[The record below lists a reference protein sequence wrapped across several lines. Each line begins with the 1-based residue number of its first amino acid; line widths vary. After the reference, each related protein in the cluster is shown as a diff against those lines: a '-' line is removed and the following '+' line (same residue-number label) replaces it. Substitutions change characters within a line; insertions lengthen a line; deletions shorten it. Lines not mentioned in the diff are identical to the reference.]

1 MVSEI
6 TTVRLWSQQ
15 TALRVFKEVSEETAS
30 QSSSQ
35 SSGTAQS
42 SLADLLFSGSNSD
55 EAEDDDTS
63 LSRLI
68 ASLQQQAMTGASAEE
83 ADDAASDGAVE
94 DIESKAFMKALVAKL
109 EELKAA
115 SGTSAMAE
123 AMLKAVEAGTL
134 TVTDAAAGE
143 TVKAWNPADADA
155 KASEK
160 TAAAT
165 TDWTSFLKQHLTRE
179 GNGLYVRNDD
189 SSHQDRLT
197 GESAYFG
204 MVGETYYYLSWTKAG
219 EAGAAPDTT
228 ANV

>member
-68 ASLQQQAMTGASAEE
+68 ASLQQQAMTGAAAEE

-123 AMLKAVEAGTL
+123 AML
-134 TVTDAAAGE
+134 
-143 TVKAWNPADADA
+143 
-155 KASEK
+155 
-160 TAAAT
+160 
-165 TDWTSFLKQHLTRE
+165 
-179 GNGLYVRNDD
+179 
-189 SSHQDRLT
+189 
-197 GESAYFG
+197 
-204 MVGETYYYLSWTKAG
+204 
-219 EAGAAPDTT
+219 
-228 ANV
+228 